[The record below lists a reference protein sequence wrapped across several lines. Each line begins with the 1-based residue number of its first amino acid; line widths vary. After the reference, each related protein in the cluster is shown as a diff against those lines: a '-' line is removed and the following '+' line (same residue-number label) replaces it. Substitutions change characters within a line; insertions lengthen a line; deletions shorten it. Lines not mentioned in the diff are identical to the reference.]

1 MPILSYLNM
10 PILRSST
17 RHPDQLFT
25 SANQG
30 HWKFS
35 IVVMDQ
41 SVLEVIEKSG
51 YISSSNVHLIIVGHE
66 GAPNCP
72 VLLSLR
78 SSKKVLYFWFWL

>member
-1 MPILSYLNM
+1 M

-51 YISSSNVHLIIVGHE
+51 YISSPKFHLIIVGHE
-66 GAPNCP
+66 GALQYYSRVTLWYLQNSYAAMGHQTALFCCP
-72 VLLSLR
+72 
-78 SSKKVLYFWFWL
+78 